1 MKILHFADV
10 HLDRPF
16 VGVPR
21 DGARARRNDLRIA
34 FQRCLAA
41 ARRNRVDL
49 VTIGGDLWEDE
60 HVTADTRGFVAYEL
74 ERLSLPVLVAC
85 GNHDPQLP
93 GGHYARTSWPANVH
107 IFPSDSLSEFRLG
120 DLSVWGLSWRGGP
133 LSLSFLAGFRTP
145 DTDRI
150 HLLLLHGTARTIP
163 QAVGEAEYAPFD
175 PADVDR
181 AGFALCLA
189 GHIHAASQTGR
200 VVYPGSPEPL
210 GWGDTGRHTVALVE
224 AGRGKAAARLIDVNM
239 RRYKVRQ
246 VDCGGAASS
255 AEVVGRLT
263 AALNDRDPQAVC
275 LRVQLV
281 GQVGVDCQVDVQQLA
296 SLTGDRYAALAI
308 EDRTSPEFDLDRLAG
323 QQDAAGYFVRSLL
336 TRIEQAADERA
347 REVLRLALASGLH
360 ALNGRKDVLS
370 VD

>member
-16 VGVPR
+16 VGMPR
-21 DGARARRNDLRIA
+21 DAARARRNDLRIA

-74 ERLSLPVLVAC
+74 ERLGLPVLMAC

-93 GGHYARTSWPANVH
+93 GGHYTRTPWPDNVH
-107 IFPSDSLSEFRLG
+107 IFPGDALTEFPLG
-120 DLSVWGLSWRGGP
+120 DLSIWGISWRGGP
-133 LSLSFLAGFRTP
+133 LPLAFLDTFRTP
-145 DTDRI
+145 DAERI
-150 HLLLLHGTARTIP
+150 HLLLLHGTARTVP
-163 QAVGEAEYAPFD
+163 LGVDGAEYAPFD
-175 PADVDR
+175 PAEIER

-189 GHIHAASQTGR
+189 GHIHAASQAGR

-224 AGRGKAAARLIDVNM
+224 VQGREAAVQLIDVNM
-239 RRYKVRQ
+239 RRYEQRR

-263 AALNDRDPQAVC
+263 TALSDPDPQAIC
-275 LRVQLV
+275 LRVELV
-281 GQVGVDCQVDVQQLA
+281 GQVGVDCQVDIPQVV
-296 SLTGDRYAALAI
+296 SLVGDRYAALAV
-308 EDRTSPEFDLDRLAG
+308 EDCTSPEFDLDRLAE
-323 QQDAAGYFVRSLL
+323 QKDAAGYFVRSLL
-336 TRIEQAADERA
+336 TRIEQADERG
-347 REVLRLALASGLH
+347 REVLRLALTSGLH

>member
-16 VGVPR
+16 VGMPR
-21 DGARARRNDLRIA
+21 DAARARRNDLRIA

-74 ERLSLPVLVAC
+74 ERLSLPVLLAC

-93 GGHYARTSWPANVH
+93 GGHYARTSWPGNVH
-107 IFPSDSLSEFRLG
+107 IFPGDSLSEFRLG

-133 LSLSFLAGFRTP
+133 LSLSFLDTFRTP
-145 DTDRI
+145 DAGRT
-150 HLLLLHGTARTIP
+150 HLLLLHGTARTVP
-163 QAVGEAEYAPFD
+163 LAVGEAEYAPFD
-175 PADVDR
+175 PADIDR

-210 GWGDTGRHTVALVE
+210 GWGDTGRHTVALIE
-224 AGRGKAAARLIDVNM
+224 AGAGEAAVQLIDVNM
-239 RRYKVRQ
+239 RRYELRR

-255 AEVVGRLT
+255 AEVVDRLT
-263 AALNDRDPQAVC
+263 AALDDRDPQAVC

-281 GQVGVDCQVDVQQLA
+281 GRVGVDCQVDVPHLA

-308 EDRTSPEFDLDRLAG
+308 EDCTSPEFDLDRLAG

-336 TRIEQAADERA
+336 TLIEQAADERA
-347 REVLRLALASGLH
+347 REVVRLALTCGLH
-360 ALNGRKDVLS
+360 ALDGRKDVIS